1 MRVERLGGDKIR
13 FFLTLDDLVDRGIE
27 KEDMWQDISKVHELF
42 NDMMD
47 HAYQE
52 LGFEVAGP
60 VAVEVFA
67 LPAQGMVV
75 VVTRGKVAKNEEQEE
90 HEDLENKEDV
100 YELEVTMEE
109 TDHIIFRFS
118 DIEDLIQAAGSID
131 GRIEQGGRVYAY
143 RGAYYLVFSD
153 DLETENLGTL
163 IAILSEF
170 GEASTVTEAWLQEY
184 GKTVWPEHA
193 INQIVKYFG

>member
-27 KEDMWQDISKVHELF
+27 KEDMWRDIPKVHELF
-42 NDMMD
+42 NDMME

-75 VVTRGKVAKNEEQEE
+75 VVTRGRAAKSDHDEFEAE
-90 HEDLENKEDV
+90 EDV

-109 TDHIIFRFS
+109 TDDIIFRFA
-118 DIEDLIQAAGSID
+118 DLEDLIQAAIRMKSLVK
-131 GRIEQGGRVYAY
+131 QGGNVYSY
-143 RGAYYLVFSD
+143 QGSYYLVFD
-153 DLETENLGTL
+153 ENLETDRLEVL
-163 IAILSEF
+163 IAILSEY
-170 GEASTVTEAWLQEY
+170 GEASTVTDTFLQEY
-184 GKTVWPEHA
+184 GKTIWSKDA
-193 INQIVKYFG
+193 ISQIVKYFG

>member
-13 FFLTLDDLVDRGIE
+13 FFLTLDDLADRGIE
-27 KEDMWQDISKVHELF
+27 REDMWRDIPKVHELF
-42 NDMMD
+42 NDMME

-75 VVTRGKVAKNEEQEE
+75 VVTRGRTSKAEDDFEHDEE
-90 HEDLENKEDV
+90 L

-109 TDHIIFRFS
+109 TEDIIFRFA
-118 DIEDLIQAAGSID
+118 DFEDVIQAAMRMSTLVK
-131 GRIEQGGRVYAY
+131 QGGRLYAY
-143 RGAYYLVFSD
+143 QNRYYLVFGRDLEID
-153 DLETENLGTL
+153 DLQTL
-163 IAILSEF
+163 VAILSEF
-170 GEASTVTEAWLQEY
+170 GEPSTVTEPLLIEY
-184 GKTVWPEHA
+184 GKTVCNQDA
-193 INQIVKYFG
+193 INQIIRYFG

>member
-13 FFLTLDDLVDRGIE
+13 FFLTLDDLMDRGIE
-27 KEDMWQDISKVHELF
+27 KEDMWRDVPKVHELF
-42 NDMMD
+42 NDMME

-67 LPAQGMVV
+67 LPAQGMVI
-75 VVTRGKVAKNEEQEE
+75 VVTRGRSHDTDQEE
-90 HEDLENKEDV
+90 YGHEDI

-109 TDHIIFRFS
+109 SSEIVYRFA
-118 DIEDLIQAAGSID
+118 DFEDVIQVASNLHSMVPAGGS
-131 GRIEQGGRVYAY
+131 VYAY
-143 RGAYYLVFSD
+143 QDAYYFVFDD
-153 DLETENLGTL
+153 DLQTDQIEAV

-170 GEASTVTEAWLQEY
+170 GEASTVTSTVLQEY
-184 GKTVWPEHA
+184 GKTIWSQDA
-193 INQIVKYFG
+193 INQLKYYFG

>member
-27 KEDMWQDISKVHELF
+27 KEDMWRDVPKVHELF
-42 NDMMD
+42 NDMME

-52 LGFEVAGP
+52 LGFEIAGP

-75 VVTRGKVAKNEEQEE
+75 VVTRGRPHQSDHENFDDEEI
-90 HEDLENKEDV
+90 

-109 TDHIIFRFS
+109 SNEVVFMFHEF
-118 DIEDLIQAAGSID
+118 EHVIQAASRLCSI
-131 GRIEQGGRVYAY
+131 ISTGGKLYFY
-143 RGAYYLVFSD
+143 RDAYYLVFAD
-153 DLETENLGTL
+153 DLSIDKMDAV
-163 IAILSEF
+163 IAVLSEY
-170 GEASTVTEAWLQEY
+170 GEASTVTNTVLSEY
-184 GKTVWPEHA
+184 GKTVCSQDA
-193 INQIVKYFG
+193 INQIQRYFG

>member
-27 KEDMWQDISKVHELF
+27 KEDMWRDVPKVHELF
-42 NDMMD
+42 NDMME

-52 LGFEVAGP
+52 LGFEIVGP

-75 VVTRGKVAKNEEQEE
+75 VVTRGRSHGED
-90 HEDLENKEDV
+90 HEDFDEEDI

-109 TDHIIFRFS
+109 ANEIVFVFKEFEHV
-118 DIEDLIQAAGSID
+118 IQAASKLHSI
-131 GRIEQGGRVYAY
+131 ISTGGQLYFY
-143 RGAYYLVFSD
+143 QDAYYLVFEN
-153 DLETENLGTL
+153 DLETDQIEAV
-163 IAILSEF
+163 IAILSEY
-170 GEASTVTEAWLQEY
+170 GEASTVTNTVLSEY
-184 GKTVWPEHA
+184 GKTVCSKDA
-193 INQIVKYFG
+193 INQIKHYFG

>member
-1 MRVERLGGDKIR
+1 MRVERIGGDKIR
-13 FFLTLDDLVDRGIE
+13 FFLTVDDLLDRGIE
-27 KEDMWQDISKVHELF
+27 KEDMWRDIPKVHELF
-42 NDMMD
+42 NDMME

-75 VVTRGKVAKNEEQEE
+75 VVTRGRAPKSELDEFEPE
-90 HEDLENKEDV
+90 EDV

-109 TDHIIFRFS
+109 TDDIIFRFA
-118 DIEDLIQAAGSID
+118 DLEDLIQAAT
-131 GRIEQGGRVYAY
+131 RMKALVKKGGKVYAY
-143 RGAYYLVFSD
+143 KNAYFLLFGE
-153 DLETENLGTL
+153 DLETDCLEAL
-163 IAILSEF
+163 IAVLSEF
-170 GEASTVTEAWLQEY
+170 GEASTMTATYLQEY
-184 GKTVWPEHA
+184 GKTIWSENA

>member
-27 KEDMWQDISKVHELF
+27 KEDMWRDVPKVHELF
-42 NDMMD
+42 NDMME

-52 LGFEVAGP
+52 LGFEVVGP

-75 VVTRGKVAKNEEQEE
+75 VVTRGRTHHSDHDQFD
-90 HEDLENKEDV
+90 EDEI

-109 TDHIIFRFS
+109 SNEIVFMFNDFEHVV
-118 DIEDLIQAAGSID
+118 QAASSLHPIVSD
-131 GRIEQGGRVYAY
+131 GGKLYFY
-143 RGAYYLVFSD
+143 RDAYYLVFD
-153 DLETENLGTL
+153 NDMLADQIEKV
-163 IAILSEF
+163 IAILSEY
-170 GEASTVTEAWLQEY
+170 GEASTVTDTVLSEY
-184 GKTVWPEHA
+184 GKTVCSQDA
-193 INQIVKYFG
+193 INQMKQYFG

>member
-27 KEDMWQDISKVHELF
+27 KEDMWRDVPKVHELF
-42 NDMMD
+42 NDMME

-52 LGFEVAGP
+52 LGFEIAGP

-75 VVTRGKVAKNEEQEE
+75 VVTRGRPHHADDENFVDEEI
-90 HEDLENKEDV
+90 

-109 TDHIIFRFS
+109 SNEVVFVFHEF
-118 DIEDLIQAAGSID
+118 EHVIQAASRLHPIVAN
-131 GRIEQGGRVYAY
+131 GGKLYFY
-143 RGAYYLVFSD
+143 RDAYYLIFED
-153 DLETENLGTL
+153 DLSIEQIEAA
-163 IAILSEF
+163 IAILSEY
-170 GEASTVTEAWLQEY
+170 GEASTVTHTVLSEY
-184 GKTVWPEHA
+184 GKTVCSQDA
-193 INQIVKYFG
+193 INQIQHYFG

>member
-13 FFLTLDDLVDRGIE
+13 FFLTLDDLIDRGIE
-27 KEDMWQDISKVHELF
+27 KEDMWRDIPKVHELF
-42 NDMMD
+42 NDMME

-75 VVTRGKVAKNEEQEE
+75 VVSRGQSTESERDEFDNP
-90 HEDLENKEDV
+90 DI

-109 TDHIIFRFS
+109 TDEIIFRFS
-118 DIEDLIQAAGSID
+118 DLEHLIQAALRVLPLVES
-131 GRIEQGGRVYAY
+131 GGKVYAY
-143 RGAYYLVFSD
+143 RNVYYLVLDQDF
-153 DLETENLGTL
+153 ETEQLEAVV
-163 IAILSEF
+163 AILAEF
-170 GEASTVTEAWLQEY
+170 GETTTVTSAVLQEY
-184 GKTVWPEHA
+184 GKAIITDHA
-193 INQIVKYFG
+193 INQLTHYFG

>member
-13 FFLTLDDLVDRGIE
+13 FFLTLDDLIDRGIE
-27 KEDMWQDISKVHELF
+27 KEDMWRDIPKVHELF
-42 NDMMD
+42 NDMME

-75 VVTRGKVAKNEEQEE
+75 VVSRGQSTESDRDEFDNP
-90 HEDLENKEDV
+90 DI

-109 TDHIIFRFS
+109 TDEIIFRFS
-118 DIEDLIQAAGSID
+118 DLEHLIQAAL
-131 GRIEQGGRVYAY
+131 RILPLVESGGKVYAY
-143 RGAYYLVFSD
+143 QNVYYLVLDKDF
-153 DLETENLGTL
+153 ETEQLEAVV
-163 IAILSEF
+163 AILAEF
-170 GEASTVTEAWLQEY
+170 GETTTVTSAVLQEY
-184 GKTVWPEHA
+184 GKAIITDHA
-193 INQIVKYFG
+193 INQLTHYFG

>member
-13 FFLTLDDLVDRGIE
+13 FFLTLDDLIDRGIE
-27 KEDMWQDISKVHELF
+27 KEDMWRDIPRVHELF
-42 NDMMD
+42 NDMME

-75 VVTRGKVAKNEEQEE
+75 VVTRGQSPEVE
-90 HEDLENKEDV
+90 HDEFDNPDI

-109 TDHIIFRFS
+109 TDQIVFRFR
-118 DIEDLIQAAGSID
+118 DFEDLIQAAKTVQSHIKS
-131 GRIEQGGRVYAY
+131 GGRVYAY
-143 RGAYYLVFSD
+143 KNAYFLVFNQ
-153 DLETENLGTL
+153 DLETDHLETV

-170 GEASTVTEAWLQEY
+170 GESATSTPAVLQEY
-184 GKTVWPEHA
+184 GKVIFSTNA
-193 INQIVKYFG
+193 ISQLNTHFG

>member
-27 KEDMWQDISKVHELF
+27 KDDMWRDIPKVHELF
-42 NDMMD
+42 NDMME

-52 LGFEVAGP
+52 LGFEVVGP

-75 VVTRGKVAKNEEQEE
+75 VVTRGRVPKVE
-90 HEDLENKEDV
+90 HDDLEPEEDV

-109 TDHIIFRFS
+109 TDDIIFRFN
-118 DIEDLIQAAGSID
+118 DLEDLIQAAMRMTSFIK
-131 GRIEQGGRVYAY
+131 QGGRVYAY
-143 RGAYYLVFSD
+143 RNGYYLVFGE
-153 DLETENLGTL
+153 DLKTDHLETL
-163 IAILSEF
+163 IAILSEY
-170 GEASTVTEAWLQEY
+170 GEASTTTEPFLKEY
-184 GKTVWPEHA
+184 GKTIFSINA

>member
-13 FFLTLDDLVDRGIE
+13 FFLTLDDLIDRGIE
-27 KEDMWQDISKVHELF
+27 KEEMWRDIPKVHELF
-42 NDMMD
+42 NDMME

-75 VVTRGKVAKNEEQEE
+75 VVTRGRSIE
-90 HEDLENKEDV
+90 HEQGDFDHSDI

-109 TDHIIFRFS
+109 TDEIIFRFS
-118 DIEDLIQAAGSID
+118 EFEDLIQAAI
-131 GRIEQGGRVYAY
+131 RIQSQVERGGKVFAY
-143 RGAYYLVFSD
+143 QDDYYLIFDS
-153 DLETENLGTL
+153 DLETDHLETVV
-163 IAILSEF
+163 AILSEF
-170 GEASTVTEAWLQEY
+170 GETSTVTAAVLQEY
-184 GKTVWPEHA
+184 GKEVFA
-193 INQIVKYFG
+193 NDAVNQLVTYFG

>member
-42 NDMMD
+42 NDMME

-52 LGFEVAGP
+52 LGFEVIGP

-75 VVTRGKVAKNEEQEE
+75 VVTRGKVAKSEEQE
-90 HEDLENKEDV
+90 DLESKEDV

-109 TDHIIFRFS
+109 ADNIIFRFA
-118 DIEDLIQAAGSID
+118 DIEDLIQVARSID
-131 GRIEQGGRVYAY
+131 GRMEQGGRVYAY

-193 INQIVKYFG
+193 VNQIIKYFG